1 MSSGGS
7 CSAIAWFPHKLVLSK
22 LHKDEENGLS
32 WDKLPQISEKEEL
45 KRIGADK
52 LLNFEMTWVE
62 KELCNL
68 RLIVKGKIQDAKD
81 QIKLQFQRKSNDLLF
96 ITSEASISF

>member
-1 MSSGGS
+1 MKTL
-7 CSAIAWFPHKLVLSK
+7 F
-22 LHKDEENGLS
+22 
-32 WDKLPQISEKEEL
+32 KLPQIREREEL
-45 KRIGADK
+45 KRIETGAHK
-52 LLNFEMTWVE
+52 LLNFEMTFAE

-68 RLIVKGKIQDAKD
+68 RLIVKGKIQHAKD

>member
-45 KRIGADK
+45 KRNGTGADK
-52 LLNFEMTWVE
+52 LLNFEMT
-62 KELCNL
+62 
-68 RLIVKGKIQDAKD
+68 
-81 QIKLQFQRKSNDLLF
+81 
-96 ITSEASISF
+96 